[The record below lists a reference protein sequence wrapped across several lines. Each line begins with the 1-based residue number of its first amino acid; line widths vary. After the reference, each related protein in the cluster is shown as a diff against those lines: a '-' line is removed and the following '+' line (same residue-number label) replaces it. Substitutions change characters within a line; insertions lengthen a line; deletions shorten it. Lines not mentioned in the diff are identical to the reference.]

1 MIQMMK
7 AGFTAQGGHN
17 IMNKQDRKLIE
28 KMMEYYAGDPKRVQ
42 HFLKVYEFA
51 KLIGESEELEPEKLH
66 ILRTAAIVHDIGIK
80 ISEEKYGSSG
90 GKYQEKEGPAVAEP
104 MLRALRYNEAVI
116 DRVLFLIALV
126 EADFLVNL
134 FEDGSGRETAEKVR
148 ENIFKTKTGM
158 KYLETLFLTERR
170 S

>member
-1 MIQMMK
+1 MMQMMK

-51 KLIGESEELEPEKLH
+51 KLIGESEELEPEKLY

-80 ISEEKYGSSG
+80 ISEKKYGSSG
-90 GKYQEKEGPAVAEP
+90 GKYQEKEWDLTVSHRPQIGGKQVVEDICRESDADSHD
-104 MLRALRYNEAVI
+104 I
-116 DRVLFLIALV
+116 RVGILKDI
-126 EADFLVNL
+126 
-134 FEDGSGRETAEKVR
+134 
-148 ENIFKTKTGM
+148 
-158 KYLETLFLTERR
+158 
-170 S
+170 

>member
-1 MIQMMK
+1 MDNHELIMRMI
-7 AGFTAQGGHN
+7 
-17 IMNKQDRKLIE
+17 
-28 KMMEYYAGDPKRVQ
+28 EYETDCPRHIQ
-42 HFLKVYEFA
+42 HFMKVYAFS
-51 KLIGESEELEPEKLH
+51 KMIGEMECISPEEQEILE
-66 ILRTAAIVHDIGIK
+66 TAAIVHDIGIK
-80 ISEEKYGSSG
+80 ISEKKYGSSG

-104 MLRALRYNEAVI
+104 MLCALGYDEAVI
-116 DRVLFLIALV
+116 DRVLFLIAHHHTYTGIEGEDYQILV

-134 FEDGSGRETAEKVR
+134 FEDGSSRETAEKVR